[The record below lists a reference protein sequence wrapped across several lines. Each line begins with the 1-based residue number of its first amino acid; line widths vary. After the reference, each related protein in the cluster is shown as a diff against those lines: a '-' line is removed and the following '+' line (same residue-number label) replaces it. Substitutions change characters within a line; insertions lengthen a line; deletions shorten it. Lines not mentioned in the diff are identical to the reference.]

1 MKILSKNTEVLTSSL
16 RFNDD
21 NTLVTYQANTE
32 LYVEGNPYTD
42 LITLKTIFDLVCPV
56 NDISNILEITQ
67 LQVNDYILKN
77 YPSTK

>member
-42 LITLKTIFDLVCPV
+42 LITPKTIFDLVCPV
-56 NDISNILEITQ
+56 NDISNISEITQ